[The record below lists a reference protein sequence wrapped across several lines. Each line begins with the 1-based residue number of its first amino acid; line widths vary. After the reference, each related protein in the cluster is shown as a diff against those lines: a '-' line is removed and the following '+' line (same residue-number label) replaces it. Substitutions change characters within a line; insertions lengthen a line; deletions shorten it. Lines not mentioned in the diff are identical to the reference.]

1 MKSDPLT
8 VLVFVQPV
16 FSMAGYRDQVFCLFI
31 CLFVPQSLN
40 FCVIPNLDLNDLVHF
55 PRTIKAKVM
64 MLGIHL
70 HFRQQYPYLTSIYNL
85 WFMDVVH
92 VNLHG
97 IT

>member
-70 HFRQQYPYLTSIYNL
+70 HFGMTTQTAVSIFDLNL
-85 WFMDVVH
+85 
-92 VNLHG
+92 
-97 IT
+97 